1 MKKTLLAPIIGISL
15 LLGGC
20 FSKPHAQFS
29 SRIDQVARDEP
40 EALHLESDGIIEGM
54 EAVWGDKGTEIKIVT
69 PGTYLI
75 MWAPQVALVDET
87 KPGCLYSWLQV
98 NEKNIP
104 DSGVK
109 QCNPAGDDIAH
120 VLVGQYT
127 DNFEIGD
134 VIRPVITGYNTQ
146 TKFYPEDGMR
156 RRVDIPSLI
165 FTVVKL

>member
-1 MKKTLLAPIIGISL
+1 MKKTLLAPIIGIAL

-20 FSKPHAQFS
+20 FTKPHAQFS

-40 EALHLESDGIIEGM
+40 EALHLESDGVIEGM

-69 PGTYLI
+69 PGTYLVI
-75 MWAPQVALVDET
+75 WAPQVALVDES

-98 NEKNIP
+98 NKKDIP

-109 QCNPAGDDIAH
+109 ICTNAGAGMSH
-120 VLVGQYT
+120 VLVGQYSH
-127 DNFEIGD
+127 NFDIGD
-134 VIRPVITGYNTQ
+134 IIRPVITGFNTK